1 MRARTIDKGSGTADL
16 CTQASDD
23 SSGYP
28 TANITQW
35 IFQPG
40 LTITIK
46 QDNSPCWLP
55 LCPLSSTTHTIV
67 GHHDHYQERSCGSWA
82 ECRHKLPK
90 RPQGTVQRSV
100 LLSSESSIPK
110 CAKQTQNALPQQ
122 TQPAWR
128 HRFDNDNVIKEGDG
142 EMKPPHFHGTIV

>member
-46 QDNSPCWLP
+46 QDNSPCRLP

-90 RPQGTVQRSV
+90 RPQGTVQQCPTQFR
-100 LLSSESSIPK
+100 
-110 CAKQTQNALPQQ
+110 KQYSQVCKADP
-122 TQPAWR
+122 
-128 HRFDNDNVIKEGDG
+128 EC
-142 EMKPPHFHGTIV
+142 PPTADTARMEAQI